1 MSRMINKKLKLPLT
15 SLERAPRGGNSY
27 SIPPPASLVRF
38 QKYSGRESVIWNAK
52 KLKGTGIYIDKISAP
67 PLRK

>member
-1 MSRMINKKLKLPLT
+1 MINNKLEFPLT

-27 SIPPPASLVRF
+27 PIPPPASLVRF

-52 KLKGTGIYIDKISAP
+52 KLKETGIYIAKISAP
-67 PLRK
+67 PRRK